1 MLKLNVKEKAL
12 CSIKIQQF
20 DVQCLTDSQNQ
31 THKTLFIKDFMT
43 KDYSN
48 FAYEMRK
55 CLVSSTPDYSH
66 W

>member
-20 DVQCLTDSQNQ
+20 DVKCFTDSKNQ

-43 KDYSN
+43 KEYSN
-48 FAYEMRK
+48 FAY
-55 CLVSSTPDYSH
+55 
-66 W
+66 